1 MNIQVSP
8 SSIQSSEEAIAY
20 LRSPQAIRDR
30 CGQLFEL
37 ARQDKLSHFR
47 CDLTQLRRVASY
59 VIAVMQEQYP
69 DGQIPFHSRWQHFEV
84 GGVPRL
90 AQLERMLEGLSPVD
104 RAVTQFDL
112 AIVSVLLDAGAG
124 DRWLY
129 CERETDL
136 IFQRSEG
143 LAVASFCMFC
153 QGAFSSHPH
162 RLLQVDARGLQSLSE
177 ATLAQGFQVS
187 ADNPLV
193 GLAGRV
199 ELLQKLGR
207 SLLAYPQMFGDDN
220 PRPGNLVH
228 YLLQQ
233 SHNKQLPAATVLR
246 AVLEGLGNIWPGRI
260 EIAGV
265 NLGDVWHHPAL
276 DTNSQLKQAPHTTH
290 HDAANA
296 DAAPMRDAAPMDG
309 EPILPP
315 AWKPALP
322 PTCEDASPSA
332 ASPRTTLLPDS
343 LVPFHK
349 LSQWLTYSLLEPL
362 QELGLEIVGLDDLT
376 GLPEYRNGGLCLD
389 LGLLQAKHSDIFQH
403 VYSVDSEVVVEWR
416 ALTVILLDQ
425 IAATIRKQLDLN
437 ATQLPLVK
445 ILQGGTWSAGR
456 RIAAEL
462 RANGVPPMQLQSD
475 GTVF

>member
-1 MNIQVSP
+1 MNLQTSEFSLQSP
-8 SSIQSSEEAIAY
+8 EEAIAY
-20 LRSPQAIRDR
+20 LRSPRAIRDR

-47 CDLTQLRRVASY
+47 CDLSQLGRVADY

-90 AQLERMLEGLSPVD
+90 AQLERLLAGRSPVE
-104 RAVTQFDL
+104 RAVTRFDL

-129 CERETDL
+129 CERETDS

-143 LAVASFCMFC
+143 LAVASFRMFC

-162 RLLQVDARGLQSLSE
+162 QLLQVDAQGLQSLSE

-187 ADNPLV
+187 EDNPLV

-207 SLLAYPQMFGDDN
+207 SLLDFPQMFGDDN
-220 PRPGNLVH
+220 PRPGHLVH
-228 YLLQQ
+228 YLLER
-233 SHNKQLPAATVLR
+233 SHHKQLPAATVLR
-246 AVLEGLGNIWPGRI
+246 AVLEGLGSIWSGRI

-265 NLGDVWHHPAL
+265 NLGDVWYHPAL
-276 DTNSQLKQAPHTTH
+276 AGSRDEQGRAGTSWGTREQRGRGSNYQFPIPNSQF
-290 HDAANA
+290 
-296 DAAPMRDAAPMDG
+296 
-309 EPILPP
+309 PIPN
-315 AWKPALP
+315 
-322 PTCEDASPSA
+322 
-332 ASPRTTLLPDS
+332 S

-362 QELGLEIVGLDDLT
+362 QELGLEITGLDDLT

-389 LGLLQAKHSDIFQH
+389 LGLLQAKHSDIFH
-403 VYSVDSEVVVEWR
+403 YAHSVDSEVVVEWR

-425 IAATIRKQLDLN
+425 IAATIRQQLEMD
-437 ATQLPLVK
+437 AKQLPLVK

-462 RANGVPPMQLQSD
+462 RPNGVSPIQLQSD